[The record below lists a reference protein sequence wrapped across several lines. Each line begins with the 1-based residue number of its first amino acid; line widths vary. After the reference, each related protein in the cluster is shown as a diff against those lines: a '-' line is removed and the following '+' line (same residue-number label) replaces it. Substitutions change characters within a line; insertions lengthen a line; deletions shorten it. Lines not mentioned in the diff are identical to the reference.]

1 MMQVNAA
8 TPPSDL
14 DEPDA
19 SDHPI
24 VRDYDA
30 RRCHVC
36 QCRHP
41 SFGFGPPITPLGVAL
56 WACAA
61 HREAVGVALKGS
73 APEAA
78 TLDSQPSLF

>member
-8 TPPSDL
+8 IPPPDL
-14 DEPDA
+14 DEPNA

-41 SFGFGPPITPLGVAL
+41 SFGFGPPMTPLGRGAL
-56 WACAA
+56 GLC
-61 HREAVGVALKGS
+61 GS
-73 APEAA
+73 
-78 TLDSQPSLF
+78 S